1 MIVPIYVSSG
11 NYEFGFP
18 EGWNYGES
26 GSAIYMTNQD
36 GSASFSETVN
46 EAAASLEN
54 ISQIDYITYI
64 SQSKP
69 DFMLTNFNN
78 DGQKISITGEYLLNG
93 KKINLQQ
100 YIIINNSYEYTL
112 SFDTEEDV
120 TSELAV
126 TIQNVINSFKYY

>member
-1 MIVPIYVSSG
+1 
-11 NYEFGFP
+11 
-18 EGWNYGES
+18 
-26 GSAIYMTNQD
+26 MTNQD